1 MPLERWQVKLEFE
14 RAGGKAARMRRW
26 GGLIRGGK
34 AAEGRRTPRRWRVNR
49 WLPNHAK
56 RLGVRQ
62 SSGASGRRADDSQQD
77 QECAEN
83 GTQQDDQSNPAT
95 TTVEKRRRAAALQ
108 DAGALTDGFRTT
120 RSVLECAS
128 PLALW
133 EGGRMIHSRIRSVP
147 KPHTGRAGQPAKTT
161 VEKRRRAAALQDA
174 GALTDGSRTTRSVLE
189 CASPLALREGGRMI
203 QSRIRRVP
211 KTAHRTSGT
220 TGHHHGCRSPRS
232 RPRVNPLPTAADEVE
247 TRDGAG
253 LVLLVVFFIGRLYHQ
268 RVIASAVCLFI

>member
-49 WLPNHAK
+49 WVPKQAK
-56 RLGVRQ
+56 RLGARQ

-95 TTVEKRRRAAALQ
+95 
-108 DAGALTDGFRTT
+108 
-120 RSVLECAS
+120 
-128 PLALW
+128 
-133 EGGRMIHSRIRSVP
+133 
-147 KPHTGRAGQPAKTT
+147 TT

-268 RVIASAVCLFI
+268 RVIASAVCLLI